1 MARPTRKYGARR
13 PSGGAVPEGEAA
25 GREAAYLIDSH
36 NYIFRAFHG
45 LPAFSNSAGRPTN
58 ATYGFARTILML
70 VRERNPAFAAAIF
83 EGPPTR
89 RSAVYAEYKQN
100 RAEVPSALAPQ
111 FPDCRRAAVALGL
124 TCLESEG
131 YEADDLMGTIACT
144 LRDAGRPVVLVS
156 GDKDLAQLVGNGI
169 TLYDVAR
176 DEDFD
181 RAKVIERFGVLPEQI
196 PDLLALTG
204 DSIDNIPGI
213 PGIGAKTA
221 VALIH
226 GLGSLDAILAAPE
239 RIASLPLRQARA
251 VAERVRAAGDQPRL
265 ARELAT
271 IACDAPLDDFDITAI
286 AYRGARRELVE
297 ALSAELEFGPR
308 LKGEVPRWED
318 DGDGDPRA
326 GEPAPSNT
334 TRRANPR
341 RQAAP
346 TGELELDWGP
356 RDEEAEQRS

>member
-1 MARPTRKYGARR
+1 MARPTRKYGPRR
-13 PSGGAVPEGEAA
+13 PSGAAVPKAEAA
-25 GREAAYLIDSH
+25 GREAAYLIDAH

-45 LPAFSNSAGRPTN
+45 LPHFATKAGRPTN

-70 VRERNPAFAAAIF
+70 VRERNPQYAACIF

-111 FPDCRRAAVALGL
+111 FPDCRRVAVALGL

-144 LRDAGRPVVLVS
+144 LRDQGRPVVLVS

-169 TLYDVAR
+169 SLYDVAR
-176 DEDFD
+176 DEEFD
-181 RAKVIERFGVLPEQI
+181 RDKVIERFGVAPEQI

-213 PGIGAKTA
+213 PGIGSKTA
-221 VALIH
+221 VALIQ
-226 GLGSLDAILAAPE
+226 GMGSLEAILEAPE
-239 RIASLPLRQARA
+239 QIAGLPLRQARA
-251 VAERVRAAGDQPRL
+251 VAEKVRAAGDMPRL

-271 IACDAPLDDFDITAI
+271 IACDAPLDFDIAAI
-286 AYRGARRELVE
+286 AYRGVNRPLLE
-297 ALSAELEFGPR
+297 ALASELDFGPR
-308 LKGEVPRWED
+308 LIGEVPRWED
-318 DGDGDPRA
+318 DAGGDPPGGDPPPRA
-326 GEPAPSNT
+326 TARSAPTS
-334 TRRANPR
+334 PR
-341 RQAAP
+341 RGSA
-346 TGELELDWGP
+346 TSGELALDWGP
-356 RDEEAEQRS
+356 RDDDNP